1 MRRKIFARILA
12 LMAALVA
19 SSITLLA
26 LFAVREQRALHQDN
40 ALEKARI
47 LARQI
52 EPSRLWDDRVAI
64 REALLHV
71 VDSQSGIRY
80 AFVEDRGEVIA
91 HAFATGVP
99 QGLVGASVGPV
110 PAMRELRDE
119 RGRIFYDLTATM
131 EHDLATVH
139 LGLDRAHADRDALP
153 IIAYLA
159 AFGGLLLLL
168 LVYPAWSVAGSITAE
183 VTSVTVR
190 LEQANKELEARV
202 AARTAELAGA
212 NTRLDKERETLAV
225 TLRSIG
231 DGVITTNTEGRITLL
246 NAAAEELTGWKASE
260 AMGRLLSDV
269 LVIVDRSSRS
279 PVPAPLAE
287 VIRTDTVAGLPRQAM
302 LVAKNGVERL
312 IADSM
317 APIHDKDSH
326 IIGAVLVFRDVT
338 EQERL
343 DTELQRAEKL
353 ESIGALAA
361 GIAHDFNNVLTAILG
376 HLNLAALQA
385 AGTDSVSVDLKHA
398 EEATLRARDLA
409 KRLLTFAKGNAPMK
423 AASDIERIVR
433 EAADL
438 AMSGSHARCAF
449 HFQSDLPSV
458 DVDAGQINQ
467 VIHNLLVNA
476 DQAMPD
482 GGEISVRCQT
492 VLADNQPG
500 LPLAPGLYVRV
511 TVEDH
516 GLGIPAENLL
526 KIYDPFFT
534 TKPKGSG
541 LGLAVVHSIVKRHG
555 GYVDVT
561 SRVGSG
567 TTFSIYLP
575 TTQEGPA
582 EDRPEAQAVAGGVG
596 RILVMDDEPLVR
608 EVLGRMLVRMG
619 YRVDRAAHGEEAIA
633 MCERAQEAGDPFVLL
648 VLDLT
653 IPGGLGGRETLHRL
667 RRAEIRVPAIASSG
681 YASDPIMADP
691 AAFGFAA
698 AIGKPYDIFQLC
710 HTVRAT
716 VIASRSETADV
727 PAEASASVAQG

>member
-1 MRRKIFARILA
+1 MRRKVFSRILA
-12 LMAALVA
+12 LMAVLIG
-19 SSITLLA
+19 SSIAILA
-26 LFAVREQRALHQDN
+26 LLAVREQRVLHQEN
-40 ALEKARI
+40 TLEEARI

-52 EPSRLWDDRVAI
+52 EPLRLWNDRVAI
-64 REALLHV
+64 RQALVHV
-71 VDSQSGIRY
+71 VDGQAGIRY
-80 AFVEDRGEVIA
+80 AYVEDGGEIIA
-91 HAFATGVP
+91 HSFATGMP
-99 QGLVGASVGPV
+99 EGLVGIHGLTV

-119 RGRIFYDLTATM
+119 SGRIFYDLTAPM
-131 EHDLATVH
+131 GRDRAVVH
-139 LGLDRAHADRDALP
+139 LGLDRSHADHDALP
-153 IIAYLA
+153 TIVYLS

-168 LVYPAWSVAGSITAE
+168 LIYPAWRVASSITAE
-183 VTSVTVR
+183 VTAITAR
-190 LEQANKELEARV
+190 LEQANQGLEIRV

-212 NTRLDKERETLAV
+212 NARLDKERETLAV

-231 DGVITTNTEGRITLL
+231 DGVITTDTEGRVTLL
-246 NAAAEELTGWKASE
+246 NSAAEELTGWKTPE
-260 AMGRLLSDV
+260 AVGRPLGEV
-269 LVIVDRSSRS
+269 LVIIDRGSRQ
-279 PVPAPLAE
+279 PLGTPLAE
-287 VIRTDTVAGLPRQAM
+287 VIRTDTVVGLPRQAM
-302 LVAKNGVERL
+302 LVARNGVERL
-312 IADSM
+312 IADSI

-338 EQERL
+338 ERERL
-343 DTELQRAEKL
+343 DVELQRTAKL
-353 ESIGALAA
+353 DSIGVLAA
-361 GIAHDFNNVLTAILG
+361 GIAHDFNNALTGILG
-376 HLNLAALQA
+376 HLNLATLDAES
-385 AGTDSVSVDLKHA
+385 TDTVAVDLKHA

-409 KRLLTFAKGNAPMK
+409 KRLLTFAKGSAPAK

-433 EAADL
+433 DAANL
-438 AMSGSHARCAF
+438 AMSGSRARCAF
-449 HFQSDLPSV
+449 DFQPNLPAV

-492 VLADNQPG
+492 VLADSQPG
-500 LPLAPGLYVRV
+500 LPLTPGVYVRV

-516 GLGIPAENLL
+516 GSGIPAENLSR
-526 KIYDPFFT
+526 IYDPFFT

-555 GYVDVT
+555 GHVDVT
-561 SRVGSG
+561 SHEGSG

-575 TTQEGPA
+575 TTGKETA
-582 EDRPEAQAVAGGVG
+582 EHQPEVQTVVGGVG

-608 EVLGRMLVRMG
+608 DVISRMLGRMG
-619 YRVDRAAHGEEAIA
+619 YRVDCAAHGEEAIA
-633 MCERAQEAGDPFVLL
+633 MCERAQKEEDHFVLL

-667 RRAEIRVPAIASSG
+667 RRAGIGVPAIASSG

-710 HTVRAT
+710 RTVRAT
-716 VIASRSETADV
+716 VVASQSGAVDRA
-727 PAEASASVAQG
+727 AAASG